1 LFSLDF
7 LAKRIHN
14 VYMKVLGKPRLQCFW
29 EDYPRAKK
37 PLQNW
42 IKIVEEANWKNWAQ
56 LKTTFNKADFI
67 PEEEKF
73 VVFDIGGNKYRLI
86 TIVNFAEQ
94 IVIVK
99 EVLTHREYDKGK
111 WKR

>member
-14 VYMKVLGKPRLQCFW
+14 VYMKVLGKLRLQSFW

-56 LKTTFNKADFI
+56 LKTTFSKADFV

-94 IVIVK
+94 IVIIK